1 MFQQKRL
8 YLLQKNILTPLKSCV
23 SRRRPVYWEKVIAF
37 FIGPD
42 KEGFRVFRRK
52 RLMSFDLDDRAF
64 RSGCLLLFTSC
75 CQLECRQQDE
85 EWLFVRGRLFF
96 ELGDHDIIIVVIVDR
111 VLKIGQLFT
120 HFGGDILVFQRVLD
134 VGHEVTGF
142 DIPDIIAI

>member
-1 MFQQKRL
+1 M
-8 YLLQKNILTPLKSCV
+8 
-23 SRRRPVYWEKVIAF
+23 
-37 FIGPD
+37 
-42 KEGFRVFRRK
+42 
-52 RLMSFDLDDRAF
+52 
-64 RSGCLLLFTSC
+64 
-75 CQLECRQQDE
+75 
-85 EWLFVRGRLFF
+85 RGRLFF